1 MGYHTRN
8 HSVRIIKI
16 SILQEM
22 GKVWV
27 AGDVPLTL
35 DPVSFLCRYLR
46 QTRILKDSDINR
58 QRKGAISV

>member
-1 MGYHTRN
+1 MGYYTRN
-8 HSVRIIKI
+8 HYVRIIKI

-46 QTRILKDSDINR
+46 QTCILKDSYIN
-58 QRKGAISV
+58 